1 MRSGAAG
8 LSRPLL
14 ESNPMLRSMVFFAG
28 AQNTLNHQ
36 PVGKEDGILTAY
48 EAQNL
53 QLEGTELVVLSA
65 CQTAQG
71 KIQNGEGVYGLQR
84 ALRIAGA
91 QAVLL
96 SLWDVDDKVGREFMT
111 IFYEKWL
118 GGTGKADAFRAA
130 QLAVKKKHPK
140 PCYWAGFVL
149 IGE

>member
-1 MRSGAAG
+1 
-8 LSRPLL
+8 
-14 ESNPMLRSMVFFAG
+14 MLRSMVFFAG

-140 PCYWAGFVL
+140 PFYWAGFVL
-149 IGE
+149 IGG